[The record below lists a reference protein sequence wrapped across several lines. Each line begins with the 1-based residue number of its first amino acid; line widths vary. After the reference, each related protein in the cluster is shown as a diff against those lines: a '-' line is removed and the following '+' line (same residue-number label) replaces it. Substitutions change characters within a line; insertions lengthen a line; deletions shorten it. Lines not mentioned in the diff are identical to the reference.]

1 MKTTDLIFAP
11 TFLKRLAPGCLLALA
26 VAANATG
33 CGGGD
38 DDDSKGAAGSAGSSR
53 AGSSSAGNGNAGSSG
68 SAGNGSSGSGQ
79 GGSAAGSAG
88 SPNGGSAGS
97 GTSGS
102 GNAAGS
108 GGGAAT
114 GHCGTP
120 AMDISSDFVGCDG
133 YDPAAN
139 GLPTDDRPFDV
150 SNLTLKGAM
159 ANAPLA
165 ISRNLTDAAV
175 DVEFWGTDSS
185 CGPAK
190 KLLGTTKKLGVEC
203 VDTTPMAAYTNLL
216 VVLRGNAGLED
227 IRVCSNVKCP

>member
-1 MKTTDLIFAP
+1 MKTTDLIFASM
-11 TFLKRLAPGCLLALA
+11 LKKKLASGCLLALA
-26 VAANATG
+26 LASLATG

-38 DDDSKGAAGSAGSSR
+38 DDDTQGAAGSAGNGR
-53 AGSSSAGNGNAGSSG
+53 AG

-79 GGSAAGSAG
+79 SGGTAGSAG
-88 SPNGGSAGS
+88 SPSGGSAGS

-108 GGGAAT
+108 GGGGATT

-120 AMDISSDFVGCDG
+120 VMDISSDFIGCDG

-150 SNLTLKGAM
+150 SNLTLKGVM

-203 VDTTPMAAYTNLL
+203 VDTTPMAAYTNVL